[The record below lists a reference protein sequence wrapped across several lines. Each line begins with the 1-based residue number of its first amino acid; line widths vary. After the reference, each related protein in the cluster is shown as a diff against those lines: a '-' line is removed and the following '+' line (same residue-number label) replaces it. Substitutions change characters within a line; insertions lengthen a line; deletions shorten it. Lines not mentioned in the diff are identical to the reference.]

1 MKGSRIRYLPEE
13 LAWIAAHY
21 RDRSRADLHSG
32 FCCRFGRKDVS
43 LDNICGLC
51 KRKGWAGP
59 NGVFQKGHVS
69 ANKGKKMPFNPNTA
83 ANWFRKGHLPHN
95 TRYLGHERVNTG
107 GYVEISVAE
116 TNPHTGYARRY
127 VAKHRHLW
135 EAAHGPLPEG
145 MVLKCLDG
153 DKTNCDPANWQAMP
167 KALLS
172 RLNGRFGRG
181 YDAAP
186 AEVRPVILAT
196 CKLEHM
202 AREIRK
208 GRG

>member
-1 MKGSRIRYLPEE
+1 MKGSWIRYRPEE
-13 LAWIAAHY
+13 LAWIEAHK
-21 RDRSRADLHSG
+21 DWPRAQLHSG
-32 FCCRFGRKDVS
+32 FCFRFGRPDVS

-51 KRKGWAGP
+51 KRKGWKGP
-59 NGVFQKGHVS
+59 NGVFEKGHVS
-69 ANKGKKMPFNPNTA
+69 ANKGKKMPHNPNTA
-83 ANWFRKGHLPHN
+83 CHWFRQGHEPHN
-95 TRYLGHERVNTG
+95 TKYLGHERLTAD
-107 GYVEISVAE
+107 GYVEVSVAE
-116 TNPHTGYARRY
+116 TNPHTGYGRRY
-127 VAKHRHLW
+127 VMKHRHLW

-153 DKTNCDPANWQAMP
+153 CKANCDPANWEAIP
-167 KALLS
+167 LALLP

-186 AEVRPVILAT
+186 AELKPVILAVT
-196 CKLEHM
+196 RLEHA

>member
-167 KALLS
+167 KALLP

-186 AEVRPVILAT
+186 AEIKPVILAV
-196 CKLEHM
+196 CQLEHR

>member
-1 MKGSRIRYLPEE
+1 
-13 LAWIAAHY
+13 
-21 RDRSRADLHSG
+21 
-32 FCCRFGRKDVS
+32 
-43 LDNICGLC
+43 
-51 KRKGWAGP
+51 
-59 NGVFQKGHVS
+59 
-69 ANKGKKMPFNPNTA
+69 
-83 ANWFRKGHLPHN
+83 
-95 TRYLGHERVNTG
+95 
-107 GYVEISVAE
+107 VAE

-153 DKTNCDPANWQAMP
+153 DKTNCDPANWEAIP
-167 KALLS
+167 LALLP

-186 AEVRPVILAT
+186 AEVKPVILAV
-196 CKLEHM
+196 CKLEHR